1 VAIGATSTYASGY
14 DPTLIAVGGRNL
26 ALGTEI
32 DSWVAYS
39 ADTSLYRSN
48 VNVTNLVTNGNFV
61 NATGWSAA
69 EGSLSVANNTATHTS
84 NGTQTYARIIRTD
97 SASTVGHTYA
107 LTLRVRVTNSSCTA
121 LSACIYNS
129 TSVTI
134 QANPAENQWYQLT
147 VLQTITSAQA
157 YIWIIHNYATAAIAY
172 GKKME
177 VQYVSCVDL
186 SADIVASLPTQAVYA
201 RWIATQPNA
210 WIDGTANTKGL
221 YRTNSIT
228 AVSTVTGSNKS
239 LGMAQSSAYKTMK
252 LTEGATYTISVLA
265 RGNVNAII
273 NVINIG
279 NTGTTSQYLSPS
291 WQMTSA
297 WQKFSYTFTADAN
310 TGVST
315 GSHLLFR
322 YIGDV
327 VSGSTWFEIQEV
339 KIEAGNKATDW
350 CPDTLDMAFPDTTTI
365 DGGNVKTGKIESH
378 DGNTYFD
385 LDNDEIVMDGGVNG
399 KVVMN
404 PTDGFKLLNSSDDII
419 GGLAVV
425 GGQVAS
431 IAQILT
437 DSENPLFYASIGTKY
452 IPDEGNTYHG
462 IFGLHK
468 DFSTTIPI
476 SALRGYSQDGGYFYR
491 SILDLGSIELI
502 SWHDTDVGATHLEFE
517 LKMNDITRLRIQ
529 SNGAMAIYDANGY
542 ARFTASSTA
551 TELKDASNVTR
562 FNATATATEVI
573 NAAGKKVVEA
583 TGTDT
588 YFRNNGTHNTYLR
601 LDDEAASLYV
611 DGTFK
616 EDWM

>member
-1 VAIGATSTYASGY
+1 V
-14 DPTLIAVGGRNL
+14 
-26 ALGTEI
+26 
-32 DSWVAYS
+32 
-39 ADTSLYRSN
+39 
-48 VNVTNLVTNGNFV
+48 
-61 NATGWSAA
+61 
-69 EGSLSVANNTATHTS
+69 
-84 NGTQTYARIIRTD
+84 
-97 SASTVGHTYA
+97 STVGHTYA

-121 LSACIYNS
+121 LSARIYNG
-129 TSVTI
+129 TTVTL
-134 QANPAENQWYQLT
+134 QANPVENQWYQIT
-147 VLQTITSAQA
+147 MFQTISAPQA
-157 YIWIIHNYATAAIAY
+157 YIWIMHSYATAAIAN

-177 VQYVSCVDL
+177 VQYVSCVNL
-186 SADIVASLPTQAVYA
+186 TAHFPVVVPTQSVYA

-228 AVSTVTGSNKS
+228 AVSTVTGSGKS
-239 LGMAQSSAYKTMK
+239 LGMQQSPAYRTMK

-265 RGNVNAII
+265 RGNANVNLNACYIL
-273 NVINIG
+273 NAGASNQAL
-279 NTGTTSQYLSPS
+279 TTS
-291 WQMTSA
+291 WQMTAA
-297 WQKFSYTFTADAN
+297 WQKFSVTFTADAN
-310 TGVST
+310 TGAST

-322 YIGDV
+322 YYGDV
-327 VSGSTWFEIQEV
+327 VAYSTWFEIQEV

-365 DGGNVKTGKIESH
+365 DGGNIKTGKIESH

-399 KVVMN
+399 KIVMN

-437 DSENPLFYASIGTKY
+437 NSENPLFYASVGTKY
-452 IPDEGNTYHG
+452 VPDEGNTYHG

-476 SALRGYSQDGGYFYR
+476 SALRGYSWNGGYVYR

-502 SWHDTDVGATHLEFE
+502 SWHDTDAGATHLEFE
-517 LKMNDITRLRIQ
+517 LKINDITRLRIQ

-551 TELKDASNVTR
+551 TTIKDASNVTRFNATATATKLKDASNVTR